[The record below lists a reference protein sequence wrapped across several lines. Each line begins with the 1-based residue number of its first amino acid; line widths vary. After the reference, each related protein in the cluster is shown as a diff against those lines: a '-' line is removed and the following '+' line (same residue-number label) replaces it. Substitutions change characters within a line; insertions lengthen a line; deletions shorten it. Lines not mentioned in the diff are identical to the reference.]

1 MSEKFDIGARGEQL
15 AANYLSLHGFAI
27 VERNW
32 RAGCGQAEHGEIDL
46 IARRNGVLHFVEVKS
61 RVGCDFDGDFSPEQ
75 AFTASKRSVVTRT
88 AEKYIAITGYQGDV
102 ALDLC
107 AINFLPD
114 GTHRL
119 RYFELI

>member
-1 MSEKFDIGARGEQL
+1 MSENFDIGARGEQL
-15 AANYLSLHGFAI
+15 AADYLSSSGFTI

-32 RAGCGQAEHGEIDL
+32 RAGSGQREHGEIDL
-46 IARRNGVLHFVEVKS
+46 IAQRQGVLHFVEVKS
-61 RVGCDFDGDFSPEQ
+61 RVGDNFDGDFSPEQ
-75 AFTASKRSVVTRT
+75 AFTASKRNVVTRT
-88 AEKYIAITGYQGDV
+88 AEKYIAMTEYHGDV

-119 RYFELI
+119 RFFEL